1 MSTNK
6 RSSTLS
12 EIAKIA
18 GVSVMTASRALNSQ
32 PGVSE
37 EKRAEIL
44 RIAEDMGYVANR
56 FAQRLSGGK
65 SHVIGVIAQLHT
77 LYTSD
82 LVLGIGSA
90 LRSSKYEM
98 LVYSLSDAD
107 SQPPEAV
114 ISLLR
119 QFVDGIIVILP
130 FQSEYLTSLTAA
142 DLPIVTIDEGARDS
156 FPEIVADN
164 YQGARLAVQHLADL
178 GHRRIG
184 FIAGDNRLASA
195 RDRERAFRDMQAQLG
210 LDTDSELIVT
220 GNFLQQGGF
229 KAAKELLKLKVPP
242 TAIFAANDVSAVGA
256 LSAIRDEG
264 LDVPSDMSLVGFD
277 DIAIAHQVY
286 PPLTTVKQPSAQMAR
301 AAVNTI
307 VAMIAG
313 IEPASQVITL
323 PTELVIR
330 QSTTSPDEDNAL
342 PSVSLRTAAS
352 RRLPTR

>member
-1 MSTNK
+1 MANNK
-6 RSSTLS
+6 KNSTLS
-12 EIAKIA
+12 EIAKIG
-18 GVSVMTASRALNSQ
+18 GVSVMTASRALNGQ

-37 EKRAEIL
+37 EKRAEIM

-82 LVLGIGSA
+82 LVLGIGSS

-98 LVYSLSDAD
+98 LVYSLSDTD
-107 SQPPEAV
+107 SQPPEAIV
-114 ISLLR
+114 NLLR

-130 FQSEYLTSLTAA
+130 FQSDYLASLSSA
-142 DLPIVTIDEGARDS
+142 DLPIVTIDEGSRKN
-156 FPEIVADN
+156 FPEVVADN
-164 YQGARLAVQHLADL
+164 YQGARLAVQHLAEL

-184 FIAGDNRLASA
+184 FIAGNDRLASA
-195 RDRERAFRDMQAQLG
+195 RDRERAFRDMQAQLT
-210 LDTDSELIVT
+210 LDADPELIVN
-220 GNFLQQGGF
+220 GNFMQQGGF
-229 KAAKELLKLKVPP
+229 NAAKQLLKLDVPP
-242 TAIFAANDVSAVGA
+242 TAIFAANDMSAVGA

-264 LDVPSDMSLVGFD
+264 LDVPADISLVGFD

-286 PPLTTVKQPSAQMAR
+286 PPLTTVKQPTSQMAR

-323 PTELVIR
+323 PTELVVR
-330 QSTTSPDEDNAL
+330 QSTRAQGDADAAHGHSGRVAL
-342 PSVSLRTAAS
+342 TRTE
-352 RRLPTR
+352 R

>member
-18 GVSVMTASRALNSQ
+18 EVSVMTASRALNNQ

-56 FAQRLSGGK
+56 VAQRLSGGK
-65 SHVIGVIAQLHT
+65 SRVIGVIAQLHT

-98 LVYSLSDAD
+98 LVYSLSDTD
-107 SQPPEAV
+107 SQPPQAIV
-114 ISLLR
+114 SLLR

-130 FQSEYLTSLTAA
+130 FQSDYLISLSDA
-142 DLPIVTIDEGARDS
+142 DLPIVTIDEGSHDN
-156 FPEIVADN
+156 FPKIVADN
-164 YQGARLAVQHLADL
+164 YQGARLAIQHLADL

-184 FIAGDNRLASA
+184 FISGNNQLASA

-210 LDTDSELIVT
+210 LDDDPELVVN

-229 KAAKELLKLKVPP
+229 NAAKELLKLPVRP
-242 TAIFAANDVSAVGA
+242 TAIFAANDISAAGA
-256 LSAIRDEG
+256 MSAIRDGG
-264 LDVPSDMSLVGFD
+264 LTVPEDISLVGFD
-277 DIAIAHQVY
+277 DVAVASQIY
-286 PPLTTVKQPSAQMAR
+286 PALTTVKQPSAQMAR

-313 IEPASQVITL
+313 IEPATAVIML
-323 PTELVIR
+323 PTELVVR
-330 QSTTSPDEDNAL
+330 DSSRPMGEVVEMPFSKGSRKKSTTTVA
-342 PSVSLRTAAS
+342 
-352 RRLPTR
+352 